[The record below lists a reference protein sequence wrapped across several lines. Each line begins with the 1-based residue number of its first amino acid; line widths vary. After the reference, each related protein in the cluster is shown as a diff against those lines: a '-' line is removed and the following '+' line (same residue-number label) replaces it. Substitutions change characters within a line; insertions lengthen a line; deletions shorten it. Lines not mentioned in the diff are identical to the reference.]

1 MEPDTAGYD
10 VEFNRIS
17 QADWDRGVT
26 LFSDANVNQCWGY
39 GSVKWGAARNE
50 HVVLK
55 KAGAVRA
62 LAQVAVIK
70 SPVPGIGIAYVTW
83 GPLWKRRDLS
93 DDGSSFR
100 AMLEVMKDEY
110 AHRRRLL
117 LRIRPYGYD
126 ETDAEMRSI
135 LERAGF
141 HPTNGIFKEKKRT
154 ILVNLGY
161 SQEDMRRRLSKKWRN
176 SLTNSEKENLR
187 IKEEF
192 TDEPLYAI
200 QPIYEGLMSK
210 KNFEGWDLNEL
221 AKIQNTLA
229 ADQKMRITICEHEN
243 RTIAASVCSAL
254 GDTAVGLIGMTGDEG
269 RKKRA
274 YYLLQWDEILWAK
287 KSGKIAYD
295 LNGINPQKNPTVY
308 HFKAGINGDEVTFLS
323 VHDYC
328 QSRVVQALIN
338 LAERVLNS
346 MNARGLL
353 RSIKGSLRRE
363 GRGSAAR

>member
-1 MEPDTAGYD
+1 MERDPAGYD
-10 VEFNRIS
+10 AEFNGIS
-17 QADWDRGVT
+17 QTEWDRCIT

-39 GSVKWGAARNE
+39 GSVKWGAGRNE

-55 KAGAVRA
+55 KAGDVRA
-62 LAQVAVIK
+62 LAQVAIIT

-83 GPLWKRRDLS
+83 GPLWKRRDLLVEE
-93 DDGSSFR
+93 SSFR
-100 AMLEVMKDEY
+100 AMLEVLKDEY
-110 AHRRRLL
+110 AHRRKLM
-117 LRIRPYGYD
+117 LRIRPYGYE
-126 ETDAEMRSI
+126 ETDEAMRSV
-135 LERAGF
+135 LEQVGF

-176 SLTNSEKENLR
+176 SLTNSEKEDLR

-192 TDEPLYAI
+192 TDGPLYAI
-200 QPIYEGLMSK
+200 QPMYEGLMGK
-210 KNFEGWDLNEL
+210 KNFEGWNLIEL
-221 AKIQNTLA
+221 AKIQNMLA
-229 ADQKMRITICEHEN
+229 SDQKMRITTCEHEN

-287 KSGKIAYD
+287 QSGKTTYD

-328 QSRVVQALIN
+328 QSRVVYSLIN
-338 LAERVLNS
+338 LAEHALKAT
-346 MNARGLL
+346 NARGLL

-363 GRGSAAR
+363 GRGSLAR